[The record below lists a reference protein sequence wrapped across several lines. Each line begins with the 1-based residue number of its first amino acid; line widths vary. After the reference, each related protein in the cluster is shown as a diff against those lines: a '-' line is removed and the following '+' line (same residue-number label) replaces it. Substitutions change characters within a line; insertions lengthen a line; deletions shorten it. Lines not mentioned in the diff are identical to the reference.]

1 MDLDSTMNLDSTL
14 PQAEYLGCQ
23 KCLKGSRMVVS
34 SHKIVCKNQWNKTQ
48 DRGKKWFIK
57 GGQIGFQKTN

>member
-34 SHKIVCKNQWNKTQ
+34 SHKIVCKNQ
-48 DRGKKWFIK
+48 
-57 GGQIGFQKTN
+57 